1 MQAVGG
7 KKLNKKRFSV
17 VLLSH
22 NKDCSIIGEEELDF
36 RVRNGVGYTLFSMD
50 TKPDLNAR
58 YVRAKYIIDRKR
70 RKVLRNKTNGLLVP
84 VSWTYRYAYTSGLST
99 M

>member
-7 KKLNKKRFSV
+7 KELNKKRFSV

-84 VSWTYRYAYTSGLST
+84 VS
-99 M
+99 

>member
-7 KKLNKKRFSV
+7 WKELNKKRFSV

-50 TKPDLNAR
+50 TKPNLMLKPCGEQN
-58 YVRAKYIIDRKR
+58 I
-70 RKVLRNKTNGLLVP
+70 
-84 VSWTYRYAYTSGLST
+84 
-99 M
+99 